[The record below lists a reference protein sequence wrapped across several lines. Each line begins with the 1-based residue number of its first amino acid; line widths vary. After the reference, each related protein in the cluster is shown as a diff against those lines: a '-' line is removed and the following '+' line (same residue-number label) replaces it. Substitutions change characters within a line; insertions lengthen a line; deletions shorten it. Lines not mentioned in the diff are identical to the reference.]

1 MSEKLR
7 ILVLLLAAGVVLAGP
22 FIYDNGLRAAWV
34 TLGLATVLFSY
45 RALLFVLSRNL
56 SENRFALFGL
66 RALSVVAQF
75 IRKPLRTFRI
85 AL

>member
-66 RALSVVAQF
+66 RSKAAPAY
-75 IRKPLRTFRI
+75 RRPDR
-85 AL
+85 